1 MNYAYGVEF
10 LELTRGT
17 SEEQNATKGNRDALS
32 LHGNAI
38 LTKCVLGDGL
48 IVREPLP
55 HTYFSDKP
63 HRGINAN
70 GYEVRLGGRMGLFA
84 RIFEKP
90 SPAIPET
97 HKLTEG
103 SFYVPEDLPPH
114 FVVGNVHKIDTTA
127 ENRAKLW
134 SYYGF
139 GAPPSNSTS
148 IYDGIGTDLAPSQH
162 GVVIQGDFGPQLC
175 SLGGLRKLNN
185 YKVHKTFPSECLPDG
200 KFKLGPISGDFFCS
214 NMNQIRIVKVTP
226 PCDWSN
232 HTNPL
237 TLADHAIVSV
247 EIETNKK
254 AI

>member
-139 GAPPSNSTS
+139 GAPHQTQHQSMMALAQILLRLNMVLLFR
-148 IYDGIGTDLAPSQH
+148 GIL
-162 GVVIQGDFGPQLC
+162 V
-175 SLGGLRKLNN
+175 LNFA
-185 YKVHKTFPSECLPDG
+185 VLE
-200 KFKLGPISGDFFCS
+200 
-214 NMNQIRIVKVTP
+214 V
-226 PCDWSN
+226 
-232 HTNPL
+232 
-237 TLADHAIVSV
+237 
-247 EIETNKK
+247 
-254 AI
+254 